1 MHCFCEFFNKKTPER
16 LMKHL
21 GKKIIK
27 TYEQETG
34 HYIENVPEVPE
45 YQEIP
50 DHKEAKAVMKNYLGN
65 E

>member
-1 MHCFCEFFNKKTPER
+1 
-16 LMKHL
+16 MKHL